1 MGLHEQDMAASRPED
16 VEQTAGAEEE
26 FGWTGFYMEMADK
39 LLTFR
44 KRRGE
49 LIEGI
54 HEIASDVDC
63 LSILRDKL
71 ADGTIVPLRDI
82 CPFTTIGIFNRGITS
97 ANQRLLAGRLA
108 RLLGVSREVPQT
120 FNGIPYLNNL
130 GSRFFAYSKAR
141 GEDDIDV
148 LWDVFAKAIDLADSD
163 GNADPDGNTVAEDAF
178 RAAYDEAI
186 SRRNVKWNLSIG
198 LYWTRPWFF
207 PPLDSPSRIYIEKY
221 CGIHIEYPSSGCC
234 NAEKYLE
241 VRNKL
246 AEQFRK
252 PDSSIKSFPALSF
265 AAYAGEQAIP
275 TQKAAPVVPDTQPA
289 VSAVSAAD
297 ASGSYDVERILEEG
311 CFVSREKLEMMLA
324 RWRNKKNLIL
334 QGPPGTGKTWL
345 ARRLAYALM
354 GERDDGRLRAVQ
366 FHPTLSYEDF
376 IRGWRPAGEGRLT
389 LCDGPFLEMADMA
402 GKSPDKVHVI
412 QIEEINRGN
421 PAQIFGEMLTLL
433 EADKRTPDAALELAY
448 RREDGERV
456 YLPPNLYI
464 IGTMNIADRSLALV
478 DLALRRRFT
487 FMELEPVFS
496 DAWRGWVHAH
506 CGVPKDE
513 LERIGKKLEE
523 LNKVIAGKAGLGPQ
537 YRVGHSYVTPS
548 ADSKIEN
555 AGEWFRQIVVTE
567 IGPLL
572 DEYWY
577 DSPDEALAA
586 KKLLLE

>member
-1 MGLHEQDMAASRPED
+1 MELHVRDMA
-16 VEQTAGAEEE
+16 EQRAGAKEE
-26 FGWTGFYMEMADK
+26 FAWTVFYMAIADK

-54 HEIASDVDC
+54 HKIASDVDC
-63 LSILRDKL
+63 LSILQDKL
-71 ADGTIVPLRDI
+71 ADGTSVPLQDI

-97 ANQRLLAGRLA
+97 ANRRLLAGRLA
-108 RLLGVSREVPQT
+108 RLLGVSEEVPHN
-120 FNGIPYLNNL
+120 FDGIPLLNNQR
-130 GSRFFAYSKAR
+130 SWFFAYSRER

-148 LWDVFAKAIDLADSD
+148 LWDVFAKAIALADS
-163 GNADPDGNTVAEDAF
+163 GEEAARADF
-178 RAAYDEAI
+178 CAAYDEAI
-186 SRRNVKWNLSIG
+186 SRPYVRWNLSIG

-207 PPLDSPSRIYIEKY
+207 PPLDSPSRNYVEKY

-246 AEQFRK
+246 AEQFHK
-252 PDSSIKSFPALSF
+252 PDSSINSFPALSF

-275 TQKAAPVVPDTQPA
+275 TRKAAPEVPDMQPA

-297 ASGSYDVERILEEG
+297 ASGSYDVERILKEG
-311 CFVSREKLEMMLA
+311 GFVPREKLEMMLA

-366 FHPTLSYEDF
+366 FHPNLSYEDF

-402 GKSPDKVHVI
+402 GKSLDKVYVVL
-412 QIEEINRGN
+412 IEEINRGN

-448 RREDGERV
+448 RNAEGERV

-513 LERIGKKLEE
+513 LERIGQKLKT
-523 LNKVIAGKAGLGPQ
+523 LNDTIALEAGLGPQ
-537 YRVGHSYVTPS
+537 YRVGHSYVTPP

-555 AGEWFRQIVVTE
+555 AGEWFRQIVATE

-572 DEYWY
+572 DEYWF
-577 DSPDEALAA
+577 DAPDKAYKA
-586 KKLLLE
+586 KKLLLEGY

>member
-1 MGLHEQDMAASRPED
+1 MGLHKQDMAASRPGD

-26 FGWTGFYMEMADK
+26 FGWTGFYMAIADK

-54 HEIASDVDC
+54 HKIASDVDC
-63 LSILRDKL
+63 LSILQDKL
-71 ADGTIVPLRDI
+71 ADGTSVPLQDI

-97 ANQRLLAGRLA
+97 ANRRLLAGRLA
-108 RLLGVSREVPQT
+108 RLLGVSEEVPHN
-120 FNGIPYLNNL
+120 FDGIPLLNNQR
-130 GSRFFAYSKAR
+130 SWFFAYSRER

-148 LWDVFAKAIDLADSD
+148 LWDVFAKAIALADS
-163 GNADPDGNTVAEDAF
+163 GEEAARADF
-178 RAAYDEAI
+178 CAAYDEAI
-186 SRRNVKWNLSIG
+186 SRPYVRWNLSIG

-207 PPLDSPSRIYIEKY
+207 PPLDSPSRNYVEKY

-246 AEQFRK
+246 AEQFHK
-252 PDSSIKSFPALSF
+252 PDSSINSFPALSF
-265 AAYAGEQAIP
+265 AAYEGEQAIP
-275 TQKAAPVVPDTQPA
+275 TRKAAPVVPDMQPA

-311 CFVSREKLEMMLA
+311 CFVPREKLEMMLA
-324 RWRNKKNLIL
+324 RWHNKKNLIL

-366 FHPTLSYEDF
+366 FHPNLSYEDF

-402 GKSPDKVHVI
+402 GKSPDKVYVVL
-412 QIEEINRGN
+412 IEEINRGN

-448 RREDGERV
+448 RNAEGERV

-513 LERIGKKLEE
+513 LERIGQRLKTLNDNIALE
-523 LNKVIAGKAGLGPQ
+523 AGLGPQ
-537 YRVGHSYVTPS
+537 YRVGHSYVTPP

-555 AGEWFRQIVVTE
+555 AGEWFRQIVATE

-572 DEYWY
+572 DEYWF
-577 DSPDEALAA
+577 DAPRKADEA
-586 KKLLLE
+586 KKSLLEGY

>member
-1 MGLHEQDMAASRPED
+1 MELHKQDMAASRPGN

-26 FGWTGFYMEMADK
+26 FAWTVFYTAIADK

-54 HEIASDVDC
+54 HAIASDVDC
-63 LSILRDKL
+63 LSILQDKL
-71 ADGTIVPLRDI
+71 ADGTSVPLRDI

-97 ANQRLLAGRLA
+97 ANRRLLAGRLA
-108 RLLGVSREVPQT
+108 RLLGVSEEVPHN
-120 FNGIPYLNNL
+120 FDGIPLLNNQR
-130 GSRFFAYSKAR
+130 SWFFAYSRER

-148 LWDVFAKAIDLADSD
+148 LWDVFAKAIALADS
-163 GNADPDGNTVAEDAF
+163 GEEAARADF
-178 RAAYDEAI
+178 CAAYDEAI
-186 SRRNVKWNLSIG
+186 SRPYVKWNLSIG

-207 PPLDSPSRIYIEKY
+207 PPLDSSSRDYIEKY

-246 AEQFRK
+246 AEQFHK
-252 PDSSIKSFPALSF
+252 PDSSINSFPALSF
-265 AAYAGEQAIP
+265 AAYDGAQAIP

-289 VSAVSAAD
+289 VSAMPAAD
-297 ASGSYDVERILEEG
+297 ASGSYDVERILKEG
-311 CFVSREKLEMMLA
+311 CFVPREKLEMMLA
-324 RWRNKKNLIL
+324 RWRDKKNLIL

-354 GERDDGRLRAVQ
+354 GERDADRLRAVQ
-366 FHPTLSYEDF
+366 FHPNLSYEDF

-402 GKSPDKVHVI
+402 GKSPDKVHVVL
-412 QIEEINRGN
+412 IEEINRGN

-448 RREDGERV
+448 RRTDGERV

-478 DLALRRRFT
+478 DLALRRRFA

-496 DAWRGWVHAH
+496 DAWRDWVHAH
-506 CGVPKDE
+506 CGVPQDE
-513 LERIGKKLEE
+513 LDRIGQNLKTLNDKIALE
-523 LNKVIAGKAGLGPQ
+523 AGLGPQ
-537 YRVGHSYVTPS
+537 YRVGHSYVTPP

-555 AGEWFRQIVVTE
+555 VGEWFRQIVATE
-567 IGPLL
+567 IGSLL
-572 DEYWY
+572 DEYWF
-577 DSPDEALAA
+577 DAPDKADEA
-586 KKLLLE
+586 KKLLLKGY

>member
-1 MGLHEQDMAASRPED
+1 MELHRQDMAASRPGD

-39 LLTFR
+39 LLRFR

-49 LIEGI
+49 LIKGI
-54 HEIASDVDC
+54 HGVASEVKC
-63 LSILRDKL
+63 LSILQDRL
-71 ADGTIVPLRDI
+71 ADGTSVPLQDI
-82 CPFTTIGIFNRGITS
+82 CPFTTIGIFNRHITP
-97 ANQRLLAGRLA
+97 ANRRFLAGRLA
-108 RLLGVSREVPQT
+108 RLLGVSEEVPQK
-120 FNGIPYLNNL
+120 FNGVPCLNNQ
-130 GSRFFAYSKAR
+130 GSWFFAYSKER
-141 GEDDIDV
+141 GKDDIDV
-148 LWDVFAKAIDLADSD
+148 LWDVFAKAIALADS
-163 GNADPDGNTVAEDAF
+163 GGKAARADF
-178 RAAYDEAI
+178 CAAYDEAI
-186 SRRNVKWNLSIG
+186 SRPYVRWNLSIG

-207 PPLDSPSRIYIEKY
+207 PPLDSPSRNYVENRCRIAIKRYGPKDC
-221 CGIHIEYPSSGCC
+221 CGAADYLAVRDALAAGFRGADFSIH
-234 NAEKYLE
+234 
-241 VRNKL
+241 
-246 AEQFRK
+246 
-252 PDSSIKSFPALSF
+252 SFPALTL
-265 AAYAGEQAIP
+265 AAIRNGEKGAE
-275 TQKAAPVVPDTQPA
+275 APEEQDMQPA
-289 VSAVSAAD
+289 ASAVSAAD
-297 ASGSYDVERILEEG
+297 ASGSYDVERILKEG
-311 CFVSREKLEMMLA
+311 CFVPREKLEMMLA

-366 FHPTLSYEDF
+366 FHPNLSYEDF

-402 GKSPDKVHVI
+402 GKSPDKVYVVL
-412 QIEEINRGN
+412 IEEINRGN

-448 RREDGERV
+448 RRADGERI

-513 LERIGKKLEE
+513 LERIGQKLKT
-523 LNKVIAGKAGLGPQ
+523 LNDTIALEAGLGPQ
-537 YRVGHSYVTPS
+537 YRVGHSYVTPP

-555 AGEWFRQIVVTE
+555 AGEWFRQIVATE

-572 DEYWY
+572 DEYWF
-577 DSPDEALAA
+577 DASDKADKA
-586 KKLLLE
+586 KKLLLEGY

>member
-1 MGLHEQDMAASRPED
+1 MGLHEQDMA
-16 VEQTAGAEEE
+16 EQTAGAKEE
-26 FGWTGFYMEMADK
+26 FGWTGFYMEMANK

-71 ADGTIVPLRDI
+71 ANGTIVPLRDI

-97 ANQRLLAGRLA
+97 ANRRLLAGRLA
-108 RLLGVSREVPQT
+108 HLLGVSEEVPHN
-120 FNGIPYLNNL
+120 FDGIPLLNNQR
-130 GSRFFAYSKAR
+130 SWFFAYSRER

-148 LWDVFAKAIDLADSD
+148 LWDVFAKAIALADS
-163 GNADPDGNTVAEDAF
+163 GEEAARADF
-178 RAAYDEAI
+178 CAAYDEAI
-186 SRRNVKWNLSIG
+186 SRPYVRWNLSIG

-207 PPLDSPSRIYIEKY
+207 PPLDKQSRNYIEKY

-246 AEQFRK
+246 AEQFHK
-252 PDSSIKSFPALSF
+252 PDSSINSFPALSF

-275 TQKAAPVVPDTQPA
+275 TQKAASVVPDTQPA

-297 ASGSYDVERILEEG
+297 ASGSYDVERILKEG
-311 CFVSREKLEMMLA
+311 CFVPRKKLEMMLA
-324 RWRNKKNLIL
+324 RWSDKKNLIL

-366 FHPTLSYEDF
+366 FHPNLSYEDF

-402 GKSPDKVHVI
+402 GKSPDKVHVVL
-412 QIEEINRGN
+412 IEEINRGN

-537 YRVGHSYVTPS
+537 YRVGHSYVTPP

-555 AGEWFRQIVVTE
+555 AGEWFRQIVATE

-586 KKLLLE
+586 KKLLLEGY

>member
-1 MGLHEQDMAASRPED
+1 MGLHEHDMAASRLED

-39 LLTFR
+39 LLRFR
-44 KRRGE
+44 ERRGD

-54 HEIASDVDC
+54 HEIASEVKC
-63 LSILRDKL
+63 LSILQDKL
-71 ADGTIVPLRDI
+71 ADGTIVPLQDI
-82 CPFTTIGIFNRGITS
+82 CPFTTIGIFNRGITL
-97 ANQRLLAGRLA
+97 ANRRLLAGRLA
-108 RLLGVSREVPQT
+108 GLLGVSKEVPQT
-120 FNGIPYLNNL
+120 FNGIPLLNNQR
-130 GSRFFAYSKAR
+130 SWFFAYSKER

-148 LWDVFAKAIDLADSD
+148 LWEVFASAIDFADS
-163 GNADPDGNTVAEDAF
+163 GGNTVAEDAF
-178 RAAYDEAI
+178 RAAYDAAI
-186 SRRNVKWNLSIG
+186 SRPYVRWNLSIG

-207 PPLDSPSRIYIEKY
+207 PPLDSSSRIYIEKY
-221 CGIHIEYPSSGCC
+221 CGIHIEYPSLGCC

-246 AEQFRK
+246 AEQFHK
-252 PDSSIKSFPALSF
+252 PGSSINSFPALSF
-265 AAYAGEQAIP
+265 AAYEGEQAIP
-275 TQKAAPVVPDTQPA
+275 TQKAASVVPDTQPVVA
-289 VSAVSAAD
+289 DVSAAV
-297 ASGSYDVERILEEG
+297 ASGSYDVERILKEG
-311 CFVSREKLEMMLA
+311 CFVPREKLEMMLA
-324 RWRNKKNLIL
+324 RWRKKKNLIL

-354 GERDDGRLRAVQ
+354 GECNADRLRAVQ
-366 FHPTLSYEDF
+366 FHPNFSYEDF
-376 IRGWRPAGEGRLT
+376 IRGWRPAGEGGLT

-402 GKSPDKVHVI
+402 GKSPDKVHVVL
-412 QIEEINRGN
+412 IEEINRGN

-448 RREDGERV
+448 RRADGERV
-456 YLPPNLYI
+456 YLPPNLYV

-478 DLALRRRFT
+478 DLALRRRFA
-487 FMELEPVFS
+487 FMELEPVFT
-496 DAWRGWVHAH
+496 DAWRDWVHEH

-513 LERIGKKLEE
+513 LDRIGKKLEE

-537 YRVGHSYVTPS
+537 YRVGHSYVTPP
-548 ADSKIEN
+548 AGSKIEN

-567 IGPLL
+567 IELLL